1 MTCSRSSRTLRRPA
15 LRPIRRDSSRSA
27 TKAITTAVVV
37 TPANIST
44 MPNSRSQVGWS
55 TKLKSP

>member
-1 MTCSRSSRTLRRPA
+1 MMWSVRSRTLRRPA
-15 LRPIRRDSSRSA
+15 FCAMRRDSSRSA
-27 TKAITTAVVV
+27 TNAISTAVVV

-44 MPNSRSQVGWS
+44 MPNNRNQVGWS